1 VFQAFVDSQ
10 LAQIDNLDELKVTLV
25 ALRLL
30 EQKQNEM
37 ASVSEADLLVHP
49 AIRGGLRFPSIT
61 LRPALQLAVARG
73 TLLQAQAGNA
83 VRYFRNDPAGQRASS
98 AFERAYAKAP
108 PPDAP
113 AERVLNGAGREIERL
128 EGIDF
133 YPPASDDLA
142 RVEEWLARGY
152 SSDDVLEAVRATLLH
167 PRAKGT
173 SHRTLTDCQKALYR
187 KPPAAPSDYYA
198 VCVARTR
205 KPPEEI
211 VNLRLRLGREPD
223 HHEFAALRD
232 AVGLFGLRAA
242 LDGLRRLSGAN
253 DASRSVDLAALVPL
267 LAESES
273 AAISQSRAD
282 DAGNAAAREAIQL
295 YESSF
300 GTPPTGLIADEI
312 KSALNDVPDLALW
325 RAVFEYAAR
334 QNKKSWAYVRKLL
347 LNPSPDLF
355 APAPVNELATAAFE
369 MYRRRVNRVID
380 ATIATEINTLAGTV
394 SELARWTN
402 AFDKA
407 AAANALRW
415 DYIKS
420 VLTSSTD
427 KKTDGKRQPARKPQQ
442 RGGGTYRRTQVEY
455 SDEQRKAAE
464 ERARRELDEETDE

>member
-1 VFQAFVDSQ
+1 MLQAFVDSQ
-10 LAQIDNLDELKVTLV
+10 LAQIDSLDELKVTLI

-37 ASVSEADLLVHP
+37 ASISEADLLVHP
-49 AIRGGLRFPSIT
+49 AIRDGLRFPSIT

-73 TLLQAQAGNA
+73 TLLQAQAGQA

-113 AERVLNGAGREIERL
+113 AERTLNAAGREIERL

-142 RVEEWLARGY
+142 RIEEWLARGY
-152 SSDDVLEAVRATLLH
+152 ASDDILAAIRATLLH
-167 PRAKGT
+167 PRANGT
-173 SHRTLTDCQKALYR
+173 PSRSLADCQKALYR
-187 KPPAAPSDYYA
+187 KPPAMPSDYYA
-198 VCVARTR
+198 ICVARTR

-223 HHEFAALRD
+223 HLEFAALRD

-242 LDGLRRLSGAN
+242 LDGLRRLSRGN
-253 DASRSVDLAALVPL
+253 DASRPLDLAALVPL

-273 AAISQSRAD
+273 AAIAQSRSD
-282 DAGNAAAREAIQL
+282 EAGNAAAREAVQL

-312 KSALNDVPDLALW
+312 KSVLKDVPDLALW
-325 RAVFEYAAR
+325 RGVFEYAAR
-334 QNKKSWAYVRKLL
+334 QNKKSWAYIKKLL
-347 LNPSPDLF
+347 LNPSPDLI
-355 APAPVNELATAAFE
+355 APAPVNEVAKAAFE

-380 ATIATEINTLAGTV
+380 ATIASEINTLAASV

-427 KKTDGKRQPARKPQQ
+427 KKTDGKRQPARKPSG
-442 RGGGTYRRTQVEY
+442 RSSTYRLPQVQY
-455 SDEQRKAAE
+455 TDEQRKAAE
-464 ERARRELDEETDE
+464 ERARRALQSGEDDE